1 MSNIKR
7 QIEWATV
14 QVEKDGK
21 VREIDR
27 GHIDVKARYQRIDN
41 GNLTTADDPERGVW
55 YGIEGCGFWTDDW
68 LSLHALGE
76 WRIPCCPYCGTPGF
90 QTTRR
95 EWDEGVKRYTLDG
108 HPDYPEVIAASF
120 EKCKKSAQL

>member
-41 GNLTTADDPERGVW
+41 GNLYLRATGSSSSEA
-55 YGIEGCGFWTDDW
+55 
-68 LSLHALGE
+68 
-76 WRIPCCPYCGTPGF
+76 
-90 QTTRR
+90 Q
-95 EWDEGVKRYTLDG
+95 
-108 HPDYPEVIAASF
+108 
-120 EKCKKSAQL
+120 KKSPHRWG